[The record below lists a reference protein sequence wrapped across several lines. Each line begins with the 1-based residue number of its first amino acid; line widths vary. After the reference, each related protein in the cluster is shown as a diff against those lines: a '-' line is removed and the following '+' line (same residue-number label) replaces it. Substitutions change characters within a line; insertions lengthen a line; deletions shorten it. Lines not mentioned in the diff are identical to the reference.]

1 MHLTTIKTKDGKV
14 YEGYIDKCHL
24 KKGNRIAYVDLLLTE
39 GRPERIIIEDM
50 ESATTEHERI
60 SVHQR
65 DVIKDN
71 LKEWKEIIERWG

>member
-24 KKGNRIAYVDLLLTE
+24 KKGDRVAYVDLLLASGTLKK
-39 GRPERIIIEDM
+39 ICIEDM
-50 ESATTEHERI
+50 KEATTEHERI
-60 SVHQR
+60 SVYQN
-65 DVIKDN
+65 DVTKDE